1 MAITKSSLK
10 KSKSSKALPKKK
22 VLMKKPLKRV
32 GSTLST
38 NGRKAVLPFAPTK
51 LKLLRP
57 VPSDIEIAQAGKLK
71 SILQIAAELGIRENE
86 LELFGPYKAKVKLE
100 ILDRLAK
107 RPNGKYIDVT
117 AITPT
122 PLGEGKTT
130 TTVGVS
136 QALGAHLGKRVITV
150 IRQPSQ
156 GPTFGIKGGAAG
168 GGYSQIIPM
177 EDFNLHLTGD
187 IHAITA
193 AHNLCSAALDAR
205 VMHESMQDDEKL
217 FNALCPPD
225 KQGNR
230 KFSPS
235 MLRRL
240 KKLGIDKTDPNELT
254 PEERSRFA
262 RLDIDPNG
270 IQWRRVIDV
279 NDRFLREVQV
289 GLGKD
294 EAGFEHRSGYDIT
307 VASEIMAILA
317 LTTSLADMRDR
328 LGRMVVATSKKGE
341 AVTAED
347 LGVAGAL
354 TVLMKDAIKPNLMQT
369 LEGTPAFVHAGP
381 FANIA
386 HGQSSIIAD
395 KIALKLADYVVT
407 ESGFGA
413 DIGMEKFFDIKCRYS
428 GLIPQVVV
436 LVATVRALKMHGG
449 GPKVVAGKPL
459 APEYTDEN
467 LDLLRAGL
475 GNLQHHIRNA
485 RRFGVNVV
493 VAVNSFA
500 TDTPAEVEMIRQA
513 AIEAGAEDAAVCT
526 HWMDGGKGA
535 VALAEAVIKA
545 AEKPANFQFLYPL
558 EMPIKEKIE
567 TICKEIY
574 GADGVDYL
582 PEAEAKIELFNKLGL
597 DKLPM
602 CMAKTHLSLSHDPA
616 LKGVPKGFRVPIR
629 DMRAS
634 VGAGFLYPLL
644 GEMRTMPGLPT
655 RPVFYDVDLDL
666 ETGKVVG
673 LF

>member
-1 MAITKSSLK
+1 MASTKSSKGKTK
-10 KSKSSKALPKKK
+10 KIVQTK
-22 VLMKKPLKRV
+22 
-32 GSTLST
+32 
-38 NGRKAVLPFAPTK
+38 RKAATRKPAVRKFPFTPTK
-51 LKLLRP
+51 LKLLKP

-71 SILQIAAELGIRENE
+71 PILQIAQELGIKESE

-107 RPNGKYIDVT
+107 RPDGKYIDVT

-130 TTVGVS
+130 TTVGLS
-136 QALGAHLGKRVITV
+136 QALGAHLGKKVITV

-193 AHNLCSAALDAR
+193 AHNLCAAALDAR
-205 VMHESMQDDEKL
+205 IMHEAKTPDDDKL
-217 FNALCPPD
+217 FDALCPPD
-225 KQGNR
+225 KKGNR
-230 KFSPS
+230 NFSPS

-240 KKLGIDKTDPNELT
+240 KKLGIEKTDPNDLT
-254 PEERSRFA
+254 PEERRRFA
-262 RLDIDPNG
+262 RLDIDYSG
-270 IQWRRVIDV
+270 VQWRRVVDI
-279 NDRFLREVQV
+279 NDRMLREIQV
-289 GLGKD
+289 GLGKE

-317 LTTSLADMRDR
+317 LTTSLEDMRER
-328 LGRMVVATSKKGE
+328 LGRMVVAVNRHGE
-341 AVTAED
+341 AITAED
-347 LGVAGAL
+347 LGVAGAM

-386 HGQSSIIAD
+386 HGNSSIIAD
-395 KIALKLADYVVT
+395 KIALKLGDYVIT

-413 DIGMEKFFDIKCRYS
+413 DCGMEKFFNIKCRYS

-436 LVATVRALKMHGG
+436 IVATVRALKMHGG

-467 LDLLRAGL
+467 LDLLRRGL
-475 GNLQHHIRNA
+475 PNLTQHIENA
-485 RRFGVNVV
+485 LKFGVNVV

-500 TDTPAEVEMIRQA
+500 TDTPAEVELVRQA
-513 AIEAGAEDAAVCT
+513 AIEAGAMDAVVSR
-526 HWMDGGKGA
+526 HWMEGGKGA
-535 VALAEAVIKA
+535 IALAEAVIRACDQPSK
-545 AEKPANFQFLYPL
+545 FRFLYDVNL
-558 EMPIKEKIE
+558 SIKEKIE
-567 TICKEIY
+567 IICREIY
-574 GADGVDYL
+574 RADGVDYS
-582 PEAEAKIELFNKLGL
+582 PEAEAKIEQYTKLGFGS
-597 DKLPM
+597 LPM
-602 CMAKTHLSLSHDPA
+602 CMAKTHLSFTHDA
-616 LKGVPKGFRVPIR
+616 SIKGAPRGFRVPIR
-629 DMRAS
+629 DIRAS

-655 RPVFYDVDLDL
+655 RPVFYDVDMDL
-666 ETGKVVG
+666 KTGKVVG